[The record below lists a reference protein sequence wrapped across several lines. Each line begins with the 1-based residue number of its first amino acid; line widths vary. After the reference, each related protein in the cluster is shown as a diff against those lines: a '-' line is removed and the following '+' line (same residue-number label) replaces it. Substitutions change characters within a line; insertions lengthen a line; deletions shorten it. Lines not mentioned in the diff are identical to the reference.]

1 MIAMIDVHT
10 HILPF
15 FDDGSDDLQ
24 ESFRMIE
31 REVTLGIRD
40 IIITPHVLRLD
51 LRKYSQMEL
60 KEAFAAFQ
68 KQVKEKYD
76 VTLYLGQE
84 IAYCEKVI
92 PLLKKNELLTING
105 SEFLLLELP
114 FGETVPD
121 MEELVFS
128 CRVLGYKIIVAH
140 AERYNYYGYK
150 NLEDL
155 KKLGLFFQINSNS
168 VTGRGGKEAQKLAF
182 KLLKN
187 GLVDLVGSDV
197 HAFRKNDLDEAFQI
211 IDRKF
216 GHGIAHDLFQ
226 NNASRMFRITNNQ

>member
-1 MIAMIDVHT
+1 MIDVHT

-31 REVTLGIRD
+31 REITLGIKD
-40 IIITPHVLRLD
+40 IIITCHALRLD
-51 LRKYSQMEL
+51 LKKYSQQEL
-60 KEAFAAFQ
+60 KDAFAVFQ

-76 VTLYLGQE
+76 VRLYLGQE
-84 IAYCEKVI
+84 IAYSEKLI
-92 PLLKKNELLTING
+92 PLLKKKELLTINE

-114 FGETVPD
+114 FDEAVPD
-121 MEELVFS
+121 MEELAFS
-128 CRVLGYKIIVAH
+128 CRVLGYKVIIAH
-140 AERYNYYGYK
+140 AERYSYYEFK
-150 NLEDL
+150 NLANL
-155 KKLGLFFQINSNS
+155 KELGLFLQINSNS
-168 VTGRGGKEAQKLAF
+168 VTGRGGKDTQKLVL

-211 IDRKF
+211 VDKKF
-216 GHGIAHDLFQ
+216 GHGIANDIFQ
-226 NNASRMFRITNNQ
+226 NNAARMFGITNNQ

>member
-1 MIAMIDVHT
+1 MIDVHT

-31 REVTLGIRD
+31 REITLGIKD
-40 IIITPHVLRLD
+40 IIITSHALRLD
-51 LRKYSQMEL
+51 LRRYTQSEL
-60 KEAFAAFQ
+60 KDAFAVFQ
-68 KQVKEKYD
+68 KQVKDKYD
-76 VTLYLGQE
+76 VSLYLGQE
-84 IAYCEKVI
+84 IAYCEKMI
-92 PLLKKNELLTING
+92 SLLKRHELLTING

-114 FGETVPD
+114 FDQAVPD

-128 CRVLGYKIIVAH
+128 CRVLGFKVVIAH
-140 AERYNYYGYK
+140 AERYNYYEFK
-150 NLEDL
+150 DLLDL
-155 KKLGLFFQINSNS
+155 KKRGVFFQINSNS
-168 VTGRGGKEAQKLAF
+168 LTGRGGKDVQKLVF

-211 IDRKF
+211 VDRKF
-216 GHGIAHDLFQ
+216 GHGIANDIFQ
-226 NNASRMFRITNNQ
+226 NNAARMFRITNNQ

>member
-1 MIAMIDVHT
+1 MIDVHT

-31 REVTLGIRD
+31 REITLGIRD
-40 IIITPHVLRLD
+40 IIITSHALRID
-51 LRKYSQMEL
+51 LRKYSQSEL
-60 KEAFAAFQ
+60 KEAFAVFQ

-76 VTLYLGQE
+76 VRLYLGQE

-114 FGETVPD
+114 FDEAVPD
-121 MEELVFS
+121 MEELVYS
-128 CRVLGYKIIVAH
+128 CRVLGYKIVIAH
-140 AERYNYYGYK
+140 AERYAYYGYK
-150 NLEDL
+150 DLDGL
-155 KKLGLFFQINSNS
+155 KKLGLFLQINSNS
-168 VTGRGGKEAQKLAF
+168 VTGRGGKDAQKLVL
-182 KLLKN
+182 KLLKY

-211 IDRKF
+211 VDKKF
-216 GHGIAHDLFQ
+216 GHGIAHDIFQ
-226 NNASRMFRITNNQ
+226 NNAARMFRITNNQ